1 MRIHRWFLAAAL
13 PSLFLV
19 ACTAAWAGD
28 DAYKR
33 KERAHAHLLEARRLA
48 SEYKIDKAADRARDA
63 LKDDPTLAE
72 AHVYIGMQRFRANDL
87 KEAES
92 ELKHALELD
101 QYQAA
106 AHCELGYVLYQMGQ
120 VETAMD
126 HWTLS
131 ARLDPTSP
139 HAFAGLALAHFKHG
153 QEKEAAKTLE
163 KALLYDKRFQDPAFL
178 ESERGP
184 KWSGQLLQDFKEM
197 LSKAPKASYL

>member
-1 MRIHRWFLAAAL
+1 MRTSRWFLAAAV
-13 PSLFLV
+13 PGFLLL
-19 ACTAAWAGD
+19 ACATASAGD

-33 KERAHAHLLEARRLA
+33 KERAHAHLIEARRLA
-48 SEYKIDKAADRARDA
+48 SQYKIDKASDLSRDA

-72 AHVYIGMQRFRANDL
+72 AHVYIGMQLFRTNDL
-87 KEAES
+87 KGAES

-120 VETAMD
+120 IEPATD

-139 HAFAGLALAHFKHG
+139 QAFAGLALAHFKHG

-163 KALLYDKRFQDPAFL
+163 KALLYDKRFQDPTFV

-184 KWSGQLLQDFKEM
+184 KWSGQLLLDFKEM

>member
-1 MRIHRWFLAAAL
+1 MRKRRRFLAAAL
-13 PSLFLV
+13 PALFLLT
-19 ACTAAWAGD
+19 CTAATAD
-28 DAYKR
+28 DAFKR

-48 SEYKIDKAADRARDA
+48 SEYKMDKAADRAREA

-72 AHVYIGMQRFRANDL
+72 AHVYISMQLFRTNDL
-87 KEAES
+87 KGAES
-92 ELKHALELD
+92 ELKRALELD

-120 VETAMD
+120 IETATD

-139 HAFAGLALAHFKHG
+139 QAFAGLALSHFKHG

-163 KALLYDKRFQDPAFL
+163 KALLYDKRFQDPTFV